1 MIIIRSSVFLLGM
14 VLSTLIAVPITFILL
29 ALPFPMRFRLVSNWA
44 RFNLWWLHTTCN
56 ITPEIEGLKNI
67 IDQPA
72 IIMCKHQ
79 STWETLVIQLLF
91 PPQVWILKRELLW
104 IPIYGWG
111 LATMRP
117 IAIDRSLGVRSLRQI
132 VRQGVERLNSGLWVV
147 VFPEGTRIAPGERQ
161 KYHPGG
167 GMLAEKSGCPVIPH
181 RTQRRL
187 PVAPQQ
193 FSEMAR
199 HHSDGHRHTYSN
211 PGKKSG
217 ANYPGSRGMDR
228 NYRGCFAWANRLVP
242 VVDTLL
248 CREPQVLPDWVV
260 HILIQMPHQA
270 GAARDEHD
278 TAHQGCRYAG
288 LT

>member
-1 MIIIRSSVFLLGM
+1 MPYIRSSIFLLGM

-56 ITPEIEGLKNI
+56 ITPEIEGLENI

-167 GMLAEKSGCPVIPH
+167 GMLAEKSGCPVIPIAH
-181 RTQRRL
+181 NAGYLWPRNSFLKWPGTIRMVIGTPIQTR
-187 PVAPQQ
+187 
-193 FSEMAR
+193 
-199 HHSDGHRHTYSN
+199 
-211 PGKKSG
+211 GKK
-217 ANYPGSRGMDR
+217 AAQITREVEEWIETTVAALPGPTD
-228 NYRGCFAWANRLVP
+228 
-242 VVDTLL
+242 
-248 CREPQVLPDWVV
+248 
-260 HILIQMPHQA
+260 
-270 GAARDEHD
+270 
-278 TAHQGCRYAG
+278 
-288 LT
+288 

>member
-1 MIIIRSSVFLLGM
+1 MPYIRSSIFLLGM
-14 VLSTLIAVPITFILL
+14 VISTLIAVPITIILL
-29 ALPFPMRFRLVSNWA
+29 ALPFPLRFRLVSNWA

-56 ITPEIEGLKNI
+56 ITPEIEGLENI

-117 IAIDRSLGVRSLRQI
+117 IAIDRSLEVRSLRQI

-167 GMLAEKSGCPVIPH
+167 GMLAEKSGCPVIPIAH
-181 RTQRRL
+181 NAGYLWPRNSFLKWPGSIRM
-187 PVAPQQ
+187 VIGAPIQT
-193 FSEMAR
+193 R
-199 HHSDGHRHTYSN
+199 
-211 PGKKSG
+211 GKK
-217 ANYPGSRGMDR
+217 AAQITREVEEWIETTVAALPGPTD
-228 NYRGCFAWANRLVP
+228 
-242 VVDTLL
+242 
-248 CREPQVLPDWVV
+248 
-260 HILIQMPHQA
+260 
-270 GAARDEHD
+270 
-278 TAHQGCRYAG
+278 
-288 LT
+288 

>member
-1 MIIIRSSVFLLGM
+1 M
-14 VLSTLIAVPITFILL
+14 
-29 ALPFPMRFRLVSNWA
+29 
-44 RFNLWWLHTTCN
+44 
-56 ITPEIEGLKNI
+56 ENI

-167 GMLAEKSGCPVIPH
+167 GMLAEKSGCPVIPIAH
-181 RTQRRL
+181 NAGYLWPRNSFLKWSGTIRMVIGA
-187 PVAPQQ
+187 PVQT
-193 FSEMAR
+193 R
-199 HHSDGHRHTYSN
+199 
-211 PGKKSG
+211 GKK
-217 ANYPGSRGMDR
+217 A
-228 NYRGCFAWANRLVP
+228 AQI
-242 VVDTLL
+242 T
-248 CREPQVLPDWVV
+248 REVEEWIETTVAALPEPTD
-260 HILIQMPHQA
+260 
-270 GAARDEHD
+270 
-278 TAHQGCRYAG
+278 
-288 LT
+288 

>member
-1 MIIIRSSVFLLGM
+1 MPYIRSSIFLLGM
-14 VLSTLIAVPITFILL
+14 VISTLIAVPITIILL

-56 ITPEIEGLKNI
+56 ITPEIEGLENI

-167 GMLAEKSGCPVIPH
+167 GMLAEKSGCPVIPIAH
-181 RTQRRL
+181 NAGYLWPRNSFLKWPGTIRMVIGAPVQTQ
-187 PVAPQQ
+187 
-193 FSEMAR
+193 
-199 HHSDGHRHTYSN
+199 
-211 PGKKSG
+211 GKK
-217 ANYPGSRGMDR
+217 AAQITREVEEWIETTVAALPGPTD
-228 NYRGCFAWANRLVP
+228 
-242 VVDTLL
+242 
-248 CREPQVLPDWVV
+248 
-260 HILIQMPHQA
+260 
-270 GAARDEHD
+270 
-278 TAHQGCRYAG
+278 
-288 LT
+288 

>member
-1 MIIIRSSVFLLGM
+1 MPYIRSSIFLLGM
-14 VLSTLIAVPITFILL
+14 VISTLIAVPITIILL

-56 ITPEIEGLKNI
+56 ITPEIEGLENI

-117 IAIDRSLGVRSLRQI
+117 IAIDRSLGVRSLKQI
-132 VRQGVERLNSGLWVV
+132 VRQGVERLNAGLWVV

-167 GMLAEKSGCPVIPH
+167 GMLAEKSGCPVIPIAH
-181 RTQRRL
+181 NAGYLWPRNSFLKWPGTIRMVIGAPIQTQ
-187 PVAPQQ
+187 
-193 FSEMAR
+193 
-199 HHSDGHRHTYSN
+199 
-211 PGKKSG
+211 GKK
-217 ANYPGSRGMDR
+217 AAQITREVEEWIETTVAALPGPTD
-228 NYRGCFAWANRLVP
+228 
-242 VVDTLL
+242 
-248 CREPQVLPDWVV
+248 
-260 HILIQMPHQA
+260 
-270 GAARDEHD
+270 
-278 TAHQGCRYAG
+278 
-288 LT
+288 

>member
-1 MIIIRSSVFLLGM
+1 MPYIRSSIFLLGM
-14 VLSTLIAVPITFILL
+14 VISTLIAVPITIILL
-29 ALPFPMRFRLVSNWA
+29 ALPFPLRFRLVSNWA

-56 ITPEIEGLKNI
+56 ITPEIEGLENI

-132 VRQGVERLNSGLWVV
+132 VRQGLERLNSGLWVV

-167 GMLAEKSGCPVIPH
+167 GMLAEKSGCPVIPIAH
-181 RTQRRL
+181 NAGYLWPRNSFLKWPGTIRM
-187 PVAPQQ
+187 VIGAPIQT
-193 FSEMAR
+193 R
-199 HHSDGHRHTYSN
+199 
-211 PGKKSG
+211 GKKAAQITREVEEWIETTVAALPGPTDQIHYGHSG
-217 ANYPGSRGMDR
+217 NP
-228 NYRGCFAWANRLVP
+228 
-242 VVDTLL
+242 
-248 CREPQVLPDWVV
+248 
-260 HILIQMPHQA
+260 
-270 GAARDEHD
+270 
-278 TAHQGCRYAG
+278 
-288 LT
+288 